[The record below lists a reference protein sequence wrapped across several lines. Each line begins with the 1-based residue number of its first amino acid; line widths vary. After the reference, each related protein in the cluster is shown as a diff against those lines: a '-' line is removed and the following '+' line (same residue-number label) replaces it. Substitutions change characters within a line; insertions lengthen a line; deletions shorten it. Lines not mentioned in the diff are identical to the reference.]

1 MNFSFE
7 VMGELINSGKPIF
20 PGTSGVDQLVEIVK
34 VLGIIQI
41 HSKYAGLFVG
51 YTDIKK
57 NISKGELIGK
67 VVSAKND
74 QTLQEVT
81 ASESGFLFT
90 IREHPLV
97 YPGSLLGRIAKDT
110 VT

>member
-1 MNFSFE
+1 MLNFLNQVGVLLS
-7 VMGELINSGKPIF
+7 NKPPI
-20 PGTSGVDQLVEIVK
+20 PVNYPIIVQPSQ
-34 VLGIIQI
+34 VIPV
-41 HSKYAGLFVG
+41 HSKNAGFFIRH
-51 YTDIKK
+51 TDIKK
-57 NISKGELIGK
+57 QINRGELIGK
-67 VVSAKND
+67 VVNPKND

-97 YPGSLLGRIAKDT
+97 YPGSLLCRIAKDT